1 MRVDDVVPDRHIMK
15 YDFMNQ
21 DPLEEFMFKSLYKE
35 NLDREKLTASAE
47 LIEIVLNLSE
57 CNEEDVRSSEVTVQE
72 VEKSSEG
79 LILKELPM
87 NFKYAFLGE
96 EKSKLVRR
104 SEVTVQEAEKSFEGL
119 ILKEL
124 PMHLKYA
131 FLGEE
136 KSKPMIIESNLT
148 SKKEKEV
155 VETLRKYKE
164 VIAWSI
170 EDLKG
175 INPPICMHKILMKE
189 NAKSFI

>member
-1 MRVDDVVPDRHIMK
+1 MRVDDVVPNRHIMK

-57 CNEEDVRSSEVTVQE
+57 CNEEV
-72 VEKSSEG
+72 
-79 LILKELPM
+79 
-87 NFKYAFLGE
+87 
-96 EKSKLVRR
+96 VRR
-104 SEVTVQEAEKSFEGL
+104 SEVTVQEAEKIFEGL